1 MPLYSYDV
9 TVNVPIEEVWDYVAN
24 FQNWAPLI
32 SGFVSYTP
40 INSREI
46 HWVFVTNLVIYK
58 KRTEVISE
66 ITTWRKPSTI
76 VFNIRGVT
84 DELNATVHLY
94 AKSLSVNQ
102 TKLSAT
108 VQIAPEGF
116 LSKLIISQLESSLDK
131 KKKGSNSFSL
141 TEKIEE
147 AILSKRQI

>member
-9 TVNVPIEEVWDYVAN
+9 NVNVPIEEVWDYVAN

-40 INSREI
+40 INSKEI
-46 HWVFVTNLVIYK
+46 HWVFVTNLVLYK

-76 VFNIRGVT
+76 VVNLRGVT

-94 AKSLSVNQ
+94 AKSLSPNQ

-108 VQIAPEGF
+108 IQIAPEGF
-116 LSKLIISQLESSLDK
+116 LSKLIITQLESSLDK
-131 KKKGSNSFSL
+131 KKKGINSFSL
-141 TEKIEE
+141 SEKIEE
-147 AILSKRQI
+147 AILAKRQI